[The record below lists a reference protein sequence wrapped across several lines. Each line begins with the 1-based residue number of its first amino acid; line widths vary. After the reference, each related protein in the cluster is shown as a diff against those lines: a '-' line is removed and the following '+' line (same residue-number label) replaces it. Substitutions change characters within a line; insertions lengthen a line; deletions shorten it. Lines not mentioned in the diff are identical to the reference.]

1 MPVSMVVLYGSYA
14 RGTAKKNSDIDIA
27 VVVEKF
33 RGNYLEAS
41 AELFN
46 LVRAVN
52 KRIEP
57 VLLCRENDKSGF
69 LKNVLKHGKIIYRSK
84 KCF

>member
-1 MPVSMVVLYGSYA
+1 MPVSMVILYGSYA
-14 RGTAKKNSDIDIA
+14 RGTARENSDIDIA
-27 VVVEKF
+27 VLVDRF
-33 RGNYLEAS
+33 RGDYLKTS

-46 LVRAVN
+46 LVSTVN

-69 LKNVLKHGKIIYRSK
+69 LENLLKRSKIIYKSVN
-84 KCF
+84 